1 MLFPL
6 NVAQREAVR
15 YVEGPLLVLAGA
27 GSGKTRVITA
37 KIGHLIASGHDPKR
51 IAAITFTNRAARE
64 MRERAEQLLTKQ
76 GQGWLVD
83 DVTICTFHAL
93 GLKIIRTH
101 ASSLGLKPGFSIL
114 DPSDIEPIVAELI
127 QTSDRSRAR
136 AAQWR
141 ISGWKNALVSPEA
154 AAKSARNDDEKTA
167 ALAYG
172 RYDDALRAY
181 QAVDFDD
188 LIVLPN
194 RLLAADAAAAAKW
207 RERCGHLLVD
217 EYQDTNPAQYRLIRH
232 LVGERASFTMVG
244 DDDQAIYGWRGASL
258 DNLAQLPKDFAALKV
273 IKLEQNYRSTVRILR
288 SANSLIAGNPKLFD
302 KKLWSEHGHGDP
314 IRIAPA
320 ADDEAEAESVV
331 RRLLAHRFEHRG
343 RYADYAI
350 LYRGNHQAKPF
361 EQALRAQAVP
371 YEISGGQS
379 YFERV
384 EIKDLV
390 AYLRLV
396 ANDDDD
402 PAFIRAITTPKRGI
416 GATTLERL
424 GVIGGARHES
434 LFAAVHADQAR
445 TEIPARQREILDAF
459 CTLINNLRFRAEREP
474 AARLLDEL
482 VAAIGYDDYLEST
495 CDKKQAEARS
505 RSVQDFIR
513 WLSTKGEA
521 DRKNLLELTQMIAL
535 ITMLE
540 GHDQALPDAVR
551 LSTLHAAKG
560 LEFPHVFVVGVE
572 EGLLPHR
579 ESIANGNVDEE
590 RRLFYVGITRAERG
604 LHLSFCRKRKRA
616 GETIECQP
624 SRFLGELAQE
634 DLRWSGEPL
643 PPDEAAKEKSA
654 GRERLKE
661 MKAMLAAKGPNKGAA
676 ANSGSAAAI
685 DESGIPADN

>member
-1 MLFPL
+1 MSFPL
-6 NVAQREAVR
+6 NAAQREAVR
-15 YVEGPLLVLAGA
+15 YLDGPLLVLAGA

-37 KIGHLIASGHDPKR
+37 KIAHLIASGHDAKR

-64 MRERAEQLLTKQ
+64 MRERAAELLSER
-76 GQGWLVD
+76 GGNNLAA
-83 DVTICTFHAL
+83 DVTICTFHSL
-93 GLKIIRTH
+93 GLRILRGDAK
-101 ASSLGLKPGFSIL
+101 ALGLKPGFSIL
-114 DPSDIEPIVAELI
+114 DPGDIEPIVGELL
-127 QTSDRSRAR
+127 QTSDRARAR

-141 ISGWKNALVSPEA
+141 ISAWKNALVSPAA
-154 AAKSARNDDEKTA
+154 AAKSAQSGDEQAAATA
-167 ALAYG
+167 YR
-172 RYDDALRAY
+172 RYDETLRAY

-188 LIVLPN
+188 LIALPID
-194 RLLAADAAAAAKW
+194 LLAADESAAEKW

-232 LVGERASFTMVG
+232 LVGTRAAFTFVG
-244 DDDQAIYGWRGASL
+244 DDDQAIYGWRGASV
-258 DNLAQLPKDFAALKV
+258 DHLAELPKDFPAVKV

-288 SANSLIAGNPKLFD
+288 SANALIAGNPKLFD
-302 KKLWSEHGHGDP
+302 KKLWGERGHGDP
-314 IRIAPA
+314 IRISPA

-331 RRLLAHRFEHRG
+331 RRLIAHRFEHRG
-343 RYADYAI
+343 RYRDYAV

-361 EQALRAQAVP
+361 EQALREQNVP

-390 AYLRLV
+390 AYLRLI

-402 PAFIRAITTPKRGI
+402 PAFIRAVTTPKRGV

-424 GVIGGARHES
+424 GAIGGTRHES
-434 LFAAVHADQAR
+434 LFAAVFAGEAR
-445 TEIPARQREILDAF
+445 AAIPARQREILDAF
-459 CTLINNLRFRAEREP
+459 CTLINNLRHRAAREP

-505 RSVQDFIR
+505 RSVRDFIG
-513 WLSTKGEA
+513 WLSRKGEA

-540 GHDQALPDAVR
+540 GQDERETDAVR

-560 LEFPHVFVVGVE
+560 LEFPHVFVVGLE

-590 RRLFYVGITRAERG
+590 RRLFYVGITRAERS
-604 LHLSFCRKRKRA
+604 LHLSFCRKRRRA

-634 DLRWSGEPL
+634 DLRWSGTPL
-643 PPDEAAKEKSA
+643 PPDEAAREKVA
-654 GRERLKE
+654 GSERLKQL
-661 MKAMLAAKGPNKGAA
+661 KAMLAAK
-676 ANSGSAAAI
+676 
-685 DESGIPADN
+685 

>member
-1 MLFPL
+1 MSFPL
-6 NVAQREAVR
+6 NAAQREAVR
-15 YVEGPLLVLAGA
+15 YLDGPLLVLAGA

-37 KIGHLIASGHDPKR
+37 KIAHLIASGHDAKR

-64 MRERAEQLLTKQ
+64 MRERAAELLSER
-76 GQGWLVD
+76 GGNNLAA
-83 DVTICTFHAL
+83 DVTICTFHSL
-93 GLKIIRTH
+93 GLRILRGDAK
-101 ASSLGLKPGFSIL
+101 ALGLKPGFSIL
-114 DPSDIEPIVAELI
+114 DPGDIEPIVGELL
-127 QTSDRSRAR
+127 QTSDRARAR

-141 ISGWKNALVSPEA
+141 ISAWKNALVSPAA
-154 AAKSARNDDEKTA
+154 AAKTAQSGDEKSAATA
-167 ALAYG
+167 YR
-172 RYDDALRAY
+172 RYDETLRAY

-188 LIVLPN
+188 LIALPID
-194 RLLAADAAAAAKW
+194 LLAADENVASKW

-232 LVGERASFTMVG
+232 LVGKRAAFTFVG
-244 DDDQAIYGWRGASL
+244 DDDQAIYGWRGASV
-258 DNLAQLPKDFAALKV
+258 DNLAELPKDFPTVKV

-288 SANSLIAGNPKLFD
+288 SANALIAGNPKLFD
-302 KKLWSEHGHGDP
+302 KKLWSERGHGDP
-314 IRIAPA
+314 IRISPA

-331 RRLLAHRFEHRG
+331 RRLIAHRFEHRG
-343 RYADYAI
+343 RYRDYAV

-361 EQALRAQAVP
+361 EQALREQNVP

-390 AYLRLV
+390 AYLRLI

-402 PAFIRAITTPKRGI
+402 PAFIRAVTTPKRGV

-424 GVIGGARHES
+424 GAIGGTRHES
-434 LFAAVHADQAR
+434 LFAAVFADEAR
-445 TEIPARQREILDAF
+445 AAIPARQREILDAF
-459 CTLINNLRFRAEREP
+459 CTLINNLRHRAAREP

-505 RSVQDFIR
+505 RSVRDFIG
-513 WLSTKGEA
+513 WLSRKGEA

-540 GHDQALPDAVR
+540 GQDERETDAVR

-560 LEFPHVFVVGVE
+560 LEFPHVFVVGLE

-590 RRLFYVGITRAERG
+590 RRLFYVGITRAERS
-604 LHLSFCRKRKRA
+604 LHLSFCRKRRRA

-634 DLRWSGEPL
+634 DLRWSGTPL
-643 PPDEAAKEKSA
+643 PPDEAAKEKVA
-654 GRERLKE
+654 GSERLKQL
-661 MKAMLAAKGPNKGAA
+661 KAMLAAK
-676 ANSGSAAAI
+676 
-685 DESGIPADN
+685 

>member
-1 MLFPL
+1 MSFPL
-6 NVAQREAVR
+6 NAAQREAVR
-15 YVEGPLLVLAGA
+15 YLDGPLLVLAGA

-37 KIGHLIASGHDPKR
+37 KIAHLIASGHDAKR

-64 MRERAEQLLTKQ
+64 MRERAAELLSER
-76 GQGWLVD
+76 GGDNVAA
-83 DVTICTFHAL
+83 DVTICTFHSL
-93 GLKIIRTH
+93 GLRILRGDAK
-101 ASSLGLKPGFSIL
+101 ALGLKPGFSIL
-114 DPSDIEPIVAELI
+114 DPGDIEPIVGELL
-127 QTSDRSRAR
+127 QTSDRARAR

-141 ISGWKNALVSPEA
+141 ISAWKNALVSPAA
-154 AAKSARNDDEKTA
+154 AAKSAQSGDEQAAATA
-167 ALAYG
+167 YR
-172 RYDDALRAY
+172 RYDETLRAY

-188 LIVLPN
+188 LIALPID
-194 RLLAADAAAAAKW
+194 LLAADESAAEKW

-232 LVGERASFTMVG
+232 LVGTRAAFTFVG
-244 DDDQAIYGWRGASL
+244 DDDQAIYGWRGASV
-258 DNLAQLPKDFAALKV
+258 DNLAELPKDFPAVKV

-288 SANSLIAGNPKLFD
+288 SANALIAGNPKLFD
-302 KKLWSEHGHGDP
+302 KKLWSERGHGDP
-314 IRIAPA
+314 IRISPA

-331 RRLLAHRFEHRG
+331 RRLIAHRFEHRG
-343 RYADYAI
+343 RYRDYAV

-361 EQALRAQAVP
+361 EQALREQNVP

-390 AYLRLV
+390 AYLRLI

-402 PAFIRAITTPKRGI
+402 PAFIRAVTTPKRGV

-424 GVIGGARHES
+424 GAIGGTRHES
-434 LFAAVHADQAR
+434 LFAAVFADEAR
-445 TEIPARQREILDAF
+445 AAIPARQREILDAF
-459 CTLINNLRFRAEREP
+459 CTLINNLRHRAAREP

-505 RSVQDFIR
+505 RSVRDFIG
-513 WLSTKGEA
+513 WLSRKGEA

-540 GHDQALPDAVR
+540 GQDERETDAVR

-560 LEFPHVFVVGVE
+560 LEFPHVFVVGLE

-590 RRLFYVGITRAERG
+590 RRLFYVGITRAERS
-604 LHLSFCRKRKRA
+604 LHLSFCRKRRRA

-634 DLRWSGEPL
+634 DLRWSGTPL
-643 PPDEAAKEKSA
+643 PPDEAAKEKVA
-654 GRERLKE
+654 GSERLKQL
-661 MKAMLAAKGPNKGAA
+661 KAMLAAK
-676 ANSGSAAAI
+676 
-685 DESGIPADN
+685 

>member
-1 MLFPL
+1 MSFPL

-15 YVEGPLLVLAGA
+15 YLDGPLLVLAGA

-37 KIGHLIASGHDPKR
+37 KIGHLIESGHDPKR
-51 IAAITFTNRAARE
+51 VVAITFTNRAARE
-64 MRERAEQLLTKQ
+64 MRERAGQLLAQRGRKAPA
-76 GQGWLVD
+76 D

-93 GLKIIRTH
+93 GLKIIRGDV
-101 ASSLGLKPGFSIL
+101 AALGLKPGFSIL
-114 DPSDIEPIVAELI
+114 DPGDIEPIVIELM
-127 QTSDRSRAR
+127 QTSDRARAR
-136 AAQWR
+136 SAQWR
-141 ISGWKNALVSPEA
+141 ISAWKNALMSPKAAAKAAQSDDEA
-154 AAKSARNDDEKTA
+154 AAA
-167 ALAYG
+167 AAYL
-172 RYDDALRAY
+172 RYDDTLRAY

-194 RLLAADAAAAAKW
+194 ALLAADAAAAAKW
-207 RERCGHLLVD
+207 RQRCGHLLVD

-232 LVGERASFTMVG
+232 LVGEPAAFTMVG
-244 DDDQAIYGWRGASL
+244 DDDQAIYGWRGASV
-258 DNLAQLPKDFAALKV
+258 DNLAELPKDFPALKV

-288 SANSLIAGNPKLFD
+288 SANALIAGNPKLFD

-314 IRIAPA
+314 IRISPA
-320 ADDEAEAESVV
+320 ADDEAEAEGVV

-343 RYADYAI
+343 RHSDYAI

-390 AYLRLV
+390 AYLRLI

-402 PAFIRAITTPKRGI
+402 PAFIRAVTTPKRGV

-424 GVIGGARHES
+424 GAIGGARHES
-434 LFAAVHADQAR
+434 LFAAVYADEAR
-445 TEIPARQREILDAF
+445 DGIPARQREILDAF
-459 CTLINNLRFRAEREP
+459 CTMINNLRFRADREP

-482 VAAIGYDDYLEST
+482 VAGIGYDEYLEST
-495 CDKKQAEARS
+495 CDRKQAEARS
-505 RSVQDFIR
+505 RSVRDFIG
-513 WLSTKGEA
+513 WLSAKGEA
-521 DRKNLLELTQMIAL
+521 DGKNLLELTQMIAL

-540 GHDQALPDAVR
+540 GQDEKQIDAVR

-560 LEFPHVFVVGVE
+560 LEFPHVFVVGLE

-590 RRLFYVGITRAERG
+590 RRLFYVGITRAERS
-604 LHLSFCRKRKRA
+604 LHLSFCRRRRRA

-654 GRERLKE
+654 GSERLKQL
-661 MKAMLAAKGPNKGAA
+661 KAMLAAK
-676 ANSGSAAAI
+676 
-685 DESGIPADN
+685 

>member
-1 MLFPL
+1 MSFPL
-6 NVAQREAVR
+6 NAAQREAVR
-15 YVEGPLLVLAGA
+15 YLDGPLLVLAGA

-37 KIGHLIASGHDPKR
+37 KIAHLIASGHDAKR

-64 MRERAEQLLTKQ
+64 MRERAAELLSER
-76 GQGWLVD
+76 GGNNLAA
-83 DVTICTFHAL
+83 DVTICTFHSL
-93 GLKIIRTH
+93 GLRILRGDAK
-101 ASSLGLKPGFSIL
+101 ALGLKPGFSIL
-114 DPSDIEPIVAELI
+114 DPGDIEPIVGELL
-127 QTSDRSRAR
+127 QTSDRARAR

-141 ISGWKNALVSPEA
+141 ISAWKNALVSPAA
-154 AAKSARNDDEKTA
+154 AAKTAQSGDEKAAATA
-167 ALAYG
+167 YR
-172 RYDDALRAY
+172 RYDETLRAY

-188 LIVLPN
+188 LIALPID
-194 RLLAADAAAAAKW
+194 LLAADENVASKW

-232 LVGERASFTMVG
+232 LVGKRAAFTFVG
-244 DDDQAIYGWRGASL
+244 DDDQAIYGWRGASV
-258 DNLAQLPKDFAALKV
+258 DNLAELPKDFPTVKV

-288 SANSLIAGNPKLFD
+288 SANALIAGNPKLFD
-302 KKLWSEHGHGDP
+302 KKLWSERGHGDP
-314 IRIAPA
+314 IRISPA

-331 RRLLAHRFEHRG
+331 RRLIAHRFEHRG
-343 RYADYAI
+343 RYRDYAV

-361 EQALRAQAVP
+361 EQALREQNVP

-390 AYLRLV
+390 AYLRLI

-402 PAFIRAITTPKRGI
+402 PAFIRAVTTPKRGV

-424 GVIGGARHES
+424 GAIGGTRHES
-434 LFAAVHADQAR
+434 LFAAVFAGEAR
-445 TEIPARQREILDAF
+445 AAIPARQREILDAF
-459 CTLINNLRFRAEREP
+459 CTLINNLRHRAAREP

-505 RSVQDFIR
+505 RSVRDFIG
-513 WLSTKGEA
+513 WLSRKGEA

-540 GHDQALPDAVR
+540 GQDERETDAVR

-560 LEFPHVFVVGVE
+560 LEFPHVFVVGLE

-590 RRLFYVGITRAERG
+590 RRLFYVGITRAERS
-604 LHLSFCRKRKRA
+604 LHLSFCRKRRRA

-634 DLRWSGEPL
+634 DLRWSGTPL
-643 PPDEAAKEKSA
+643 PPDEAAREKVA
-654 GRERLKE
+654 GSERLKQL
-661 MKAMLAAKGPNKGAA
+661 KAMLAAK
-676 ANSGSAAAI
+676 
-685 DESGIPADN
+685 